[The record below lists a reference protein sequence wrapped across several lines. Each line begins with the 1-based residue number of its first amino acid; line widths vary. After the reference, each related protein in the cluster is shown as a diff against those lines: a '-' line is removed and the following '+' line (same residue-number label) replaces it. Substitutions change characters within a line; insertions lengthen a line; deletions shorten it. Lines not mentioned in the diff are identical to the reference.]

1 MTKMASIACV
11 RSEVRRVAR
20 NMDVSSASDEVASVA
35 AAVHAEI
42 GNNSTMWAMARV
54 PVIRRK
60 LAEHHALSYRTVCAF
75 CKSEAPE
82 TVVTVTPRISSSS

>member
-1 MTKMASIACV
+1 MATLV
-11 RSEVRRVAR
+11 DVTSEVKRVVRGMQPSALAAA
-20 NMDVSSASDEVASVA
+20 DVADVAS
-35 AAVHAEI
+35 AVHAEI
-42 GNNSTMWAMARV
+42 GGSGTLWAMARV

-60 LAEHHALSYRTVCAF
+60 LAEHHALSYSTVCAF